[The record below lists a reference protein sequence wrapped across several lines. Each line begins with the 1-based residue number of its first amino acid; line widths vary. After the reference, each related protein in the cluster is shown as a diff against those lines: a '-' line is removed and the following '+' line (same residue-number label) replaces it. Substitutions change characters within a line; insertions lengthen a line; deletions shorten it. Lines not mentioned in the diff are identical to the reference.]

1 MAEWLSDKLQ
11 SLGVKVES
19 RPLGKQMLEGQEL
32 DLPPA
37 LLGELGND
45 PNKVCLVLHQCVY
58 LLTLTLNVC
67 DARKPSSST
76 DTSMFNLQACPM
88 VGFTIL
94 SS

>member
-1 MAEWLSDKLQ
+1 MAEWLSEKLQ

-45 PNKVCLVLHQCVY
+45 PNKVCSVFNSNVLSY
-58 LLTLTLNVC
+58 Y
-67 DARKPSSST
+67 
-76 DTSMFNLQACPM
+76 F
-88 VGFTIL
+88 
-94 SS
+94 

>member
-1 MAEWLSDKLQ
+1 MAEWLSEKLQ

-45 PNKVCLVLHQCVY
+45 PNKVC
-58 LLTLTLNVC
+58 
-67 DARKPSSST
+67 
-76 DTSMFNLQACPM
+76 
-88 VGFTIL
+88 
-94 SS
+94 